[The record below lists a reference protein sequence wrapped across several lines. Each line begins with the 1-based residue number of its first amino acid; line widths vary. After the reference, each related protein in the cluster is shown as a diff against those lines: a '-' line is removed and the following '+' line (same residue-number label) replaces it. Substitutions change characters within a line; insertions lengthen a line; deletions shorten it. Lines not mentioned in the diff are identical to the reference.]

1 MLELVLL
8 RTFVAVFDEGGFS
21 RAAARL
27 NLTQSAVSG
36 HLRRLEEQVGKPL
49 LRRTTRSLEMTQD
62 GERLL
67 AYARAMLAL
76 NRDALADLAQAP
88 FHGRVRVGLS
98 EDFAQVPILRALQA
112 FGADRRGLQV
122 EVQVGI
128 PGALLS
134 KMKEGNIELVLG

>member
-8 RTFVAVFDEGGFS
+8 RTFVAVFDEGGFG

-49 LRRTTRSLEMTQD
+49 LKRTTRSFEMTQD

-76 NRDALADLAQAP
+76 NREIWPIWRRHPFTAEFASASRRDSAQASSFAP
-88 FHGRVRVGLS
+88 CRHSALIAADCRSRCKSGFRVRCS
-98 EDFAQVPILRALQA
+98 
-112 FGADRRGLQV
+112 RR
-122 EVQVGI
+122 
-128 PGALLS
+128 
-134 KMKEGNIELVLG
+134 

>member
-8 RTFVAVFDEGGFS
+8 RTFVTVFDEGGFS

-49 LRRTTRSLEMTQD
+49 LKRTTRSLEMTQD

-67 AYARAMLAL
+67 AYARAP
-76 NRDALADLAQAP
+76 RP
-88 FHGRVRVGLS
+88 
-98 EDFAQVPILRALQA
+98 
-112 FGADRRGLQV
+112 
-122 EVQVGI
+122 
-128 PGALLS
+128 
-134 KMKEGNIELVLG
+134 